1 MRRKMTLP
9 KRSIESMIVELLEYY
24 FEDVEEF
31 DFLTN
36 KEREILETKV
46 NWERIKIWMDKERA

>member
-1 MRRKMTLP
+1 MLP
-9 KRSIESMIVELLEYY
+9 KRSIESMIVDLLEYY

-36 KEREILETKV
+36 SERDILETKV
-46 NWERIKIWMDKERA
+46 NWERVKIWMDKERN